1 MDGRRDHTFRRGPL
15 GFYRS
20 PAGCWQIKIKVSGR
34 LSGKPRLRAPDRGS
48 WVLVCAR
55 ALPGQALNLRLGN
68 LPVMHGKEKV
78 YGSIP

>member
-34 LSGKPRLRAPDRGS
+34 LSGKPGS
-48 WVLVCAR
+48 REHVWGLWVLVCAR